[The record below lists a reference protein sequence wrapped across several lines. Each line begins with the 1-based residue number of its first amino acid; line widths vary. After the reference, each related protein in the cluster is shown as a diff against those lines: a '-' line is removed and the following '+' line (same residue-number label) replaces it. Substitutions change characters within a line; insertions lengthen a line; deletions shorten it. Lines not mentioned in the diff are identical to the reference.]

1 MIALGLRF
9 SLRGGR
15 EAGFRLAF
23 TALGVAVGVA
33 LLLFTLSG
41 FNGLKAK
48 DARQGWLLTRQENTR
63 PSVNEKTSDPLWW
76 RIVYDSYGDQPLL
89 RVEVAATGPR
99 APLPPGLTG
108 LPKAGEYYVSPA
120 LAHLLHNTPAD
131 VLRARFPGREAGL
144 IGESG
149 LTAPNALIAVVGR
162 PVAELSATADAS
174 QVRSIETAPQPHDYN
189 GFFKVILGLGA
200 TGLLIPVLMFV
211 ATSTRLSAARREERF
226 AALRLV
232 GATPRQ
238 VNAIASVEAALAA
251 VAGML
256 AGFAGFWLFRPL
268 VARIPFTGDPF
279 FTSDLSLSRTAIVAV
294 AVGVPMAAV
303 LAGLAALRRVRI
315 SPLGVTRRVTPKPPR
330 AWRVAP
336 ILVGLA
342 MLAAARRLPS
352 SSGNTALLAIL
363 SAFVIIIVG
372 LMFAGPWLTMA
383 GARLL
388 ARFAKRD
395 STLIAGRRLSDDPG
409 RAFRAISGLVLA
421 VFVGTVFIGVVGTAI
436 GHGRNGFLTMT
447 LPKGTVTEWLDRQ
460 EPGAL
465 APSGPG
471 GTRRV
476 QPHGAPSLYGPQ
488 ELIARL
494 RGLDGVRV
502 VLPIYTLASA
512 SDGSAAGAQSVGD
525 PRGLVAAADWDRLGV
540 YGKVRGAAGAAV
552 VVPADQLLNGDLT
565 ARSSWAPAGVPAA
578 GLAAR
583 PMKALLVTTDGSE
596 LSVER
601 VRTALEAALPAYSP
615 PVAASHLGDSS
626 RALISL
632 LQRMVDVGIILSLVI
647 AGCSLAVSVAG
658 GLIER
663 KRPFTL
669 LRLTGMPLANLRRVV
684 VLEAAVPLVLVAL
697 VSAAAG
703 FAAADFILR
712 ATPNG
717 FGVSPPSGGYY
728 GIMGGGLVAA
738 LAVVCATLPLL
749 GRLTELQTSRTE

>member
-15 EAGFRLAF
+15 EAGFRLLF

-48 DARQGWLLTRQENTR
+48 DARQGWLLTHQQNTR

-76 RIVYDSYGDQPLL
+76 RVVYDSYGDRPLL
-89 RVEVAATGPR
+89 RVEVAATGRHSPV
-99 APLPPGLTG
+99 PLGLTQV
-108 LPKAGEYYVSPA
+108 PKAGEYYVSPA
-120 LAHLLHNTPAD
+120 LAQLLRSTPAD
-131 VLRARFPGREAGL
+131 VLAARFSGREAGL
-144 IGESG
+144 IGEAG
-149 LTAPNALIAVVGR
+149 LTAPNALIAVIGR
-162 PVAELSATADAS
+162 PVAELSAAADAS

-200 TGLLIPVLMFV
+200 TGLLVPVLMFV

-238 VNAIASVEAALAA
+238 VNVIASVEAALAA
-251 VAGML
+251 TAGML
-256 AGFAGFWLFRPL
+256 VGFAGFWLFRPL

-294 AVGVPMAAV
+294 ALGVPLAAV

-315 SPLGVTRRVTPKPPR
+315 SPLGVARRVTPKPPR
-330 AWRVAP
+330 VWRVVP
-336 ILVGLA
+336 VLVGLA
-342 MLAAARRLPS
+342 MLAATRRLPRNGE
-352 SSGNTALLAIL
+352 GNTTVLAIL

-372 LMFAGPWLTMA
+372 LMIGGPWLTMA

-388 ARFAKRD
+388 AKFAKRD
-395 STLIAGRRLSDDPG
+395 STLIAGRRLSDDPS

-421 VFVGTVFIGVVGTAI
+421 VFVGTVFVGVVGTAI
-436 GHGRNGFLTMT
+436 GQGRNGFLTMT

-460 EPGAL
+460 EPGSL
-465 APSGPG
+465 APG
-471 GTRRV
+471 GLGGAKYV
-476 QPHGAPSLYGPQ
+476 QAHRAPSLYGPQ

-494 RGLDGVRV
+494 RGLAGVHV
-502 VLPIYTLASA
+502 VLPIYAIQSA
-512 SDGSAAGAQSVGD
+512 SNGSGSVGD

-540 YGKVRGAAGAAV
+540 YGRVNGPGGATV
-552 VVPADQLLNGDLT
+552 SVPADQLLNGDLE
-565 ARSSWAPAGVPAA
+565 RRLSWAPAGVPAS
-578 GLAAR
+578 GLAAH
-583 PMKALLVTTDGSE
+583 PIKALLVTTDGSE

-626 RALISL
+626 RALINL

-669 LRLTGMPLANLRRVV
+669 LRLAGMPLAHLQRVV

-703 FAAADFILR
+703 FVAADFILR

-717 FGVSPPSGGYY
+717 FGVSPPPGGYWV
-728 GIMGGGLVAA
+728 IMGGGLAAA
-738 LAVVCATLPLL
+738 LAVVCGTLPLL
-749 GRLTELQTSRTE
+749 GRLTELQAARTE

>member
-15 EAGFRLAF
+15 EAGFRLLF

-48 DARQGWLLTRQENTR
+48 DARQGWLLTRQHNTR

-76 RIVYDSYGDQPLL
+76 RVVYDTYGDRQLL

-99 APLPPGLTG
+99 APLPPGLTR

-120 LAHLLHNTPAD
+120 LAQLLRGTPAD
-131 VLRARFPGREAGL
+131 VLRARFAGREAGL
-144 IGESG
+144 IGEAG
-149 LTAPNALIAVVGR
+149 LTAPNALIAVIGR
-162 PVAELSATADAS
+162 PVAELSHLPDAS
-174 QVRSIETAPQPHDYN
+174 RVRSIETAPQPHDYN
-189 GFFKVILGLGA
+189 TDFKVILGLGA
-200 TGLLIPVLMFV
+200 IGLLIPVLMFV

-238 VNAIASVEAALAA
+238 VNVIASIEAALAA
-251 VAGML
+251 VAGTL

-268 VARIPFTGDPF
+268 IARIPFTGDPF
-279 FTSDLSLSRTAIVAV
+279 FTSDLSLGRTAILAV
-294 AVGVPMAAV
+294 VVGVPLAAV

-315 SPLGVTRRVTPKPPR
+315 SPLGVTRHVTPKPPR

-336 ILVGLA
+336 MLIGLA

-352 SSGNTALLAIL
+352 NGGANTTVLAIL
-363 SAFVIIIVG
+363 VAFATIIFG
-372 LMFAGPWLTMA
+372 LMIAGPWLTMA

-388 ARFAKRD
+388 ATFAKRD
-395 STLIAGRRLSDDPG
+395 STLIAGRRLSDDPS

-421 VFVGTVFIGVVGTAI
+421 VFVGTVFVGVVSTAV

-460 EPGAL
+460 EPGSL
-465 APSGPG
+465 APRALG
-471 GTRRV
+471 GTRSV
-476 QPHGAPSLYGPQ
+476 QPHVAPSLYSPQ
-488 ELIARL
+488 ELITRL

-502 VLPIYTLASA
+502 VLPIYTVQSA
-512 SDGSAAGAQSVGD
+512 TNGPQSVGD
-525 PRGLVAAADWDRLGV
+525 PQGLVAAAAWDRLGV
-540 YGKVRGAAGAAV
+540 YGRVDGKAGATV
-552 VVPADQLLNGDLT
+552 IVPADELLNGDLVRR
-565 ARSSWAPAGVPAA
+565 ASWASAGLPAS
-578 GLAAR
+578 GLAAH
-583 PMKALLVTTDGSE
+583 PMKALLVTTDGSD

-601 VRTALEAALPAYSP
+601 VRTTLEAALPAYSP

-626 RALISL
+626 RATIDL
-632 LQRMVDVGIILSLVI
+632 LQRMVDVGIVLSLVI

-669 LRLTGMPLANLRRVV
+669 LRLTGMPLAHLRRVV

-703 FAAADFILR
+703 FAAADLILR

-717 FGVSPPSGGYY
+717 FGVSPPPGGYWV
-728 GIMGGGLVAA
+728 IMGGGLAAA

-749 GRLTELQTSRTE
+749 SRLTELQTARTE